1 MKRREFLSTVA
12 AVPALGLATSAQAPR
27 PAAPA
32 PRRASKLGTVTYNI
46 AKDWDVPTIIK
57 NLTEVGFDAVELRTT
72 HKHGVEIALS
82 PAERAEVRKQFEG
95 SPVKIGGLGTTCDTI
110 RRTRPWCARTSTKP
124 RNG

>member
-12 AVPALGLATSAQAPR
+12 ALPVLGAAAGAQTKP

-32 PRRASKLGTVTYNI
+32 AGKGLKLGIVTYNI

-57 NLTEVGFDAVELRTT
+57 NLTEARFDAVELRTT

-82 PAERAEVRKQFEG
+82 KTERA
-95 SPVKIGGLGTTCDTI
+95 
-110 RRTRPWCARTSTKP
+110 ATSTSFSLARLRATVRRSSGQKHGGQASLQARRAP
-124 RNG
+124 RRR